1 MYKKETIENLLTYWS
16 KQHLS
21 SFGPMC
27 SSPLQSERE
36 TGKLEERKALQVH
49 GNAYKYS

>member
-1 MYKKETIENLLTYWS
+1 MYKKETIKNLLTYWS

-21 SFGPMC
+21 SFGLMC
-27 SSPLQSERE
+27 SGPLQSERE
-36 TGKLEERKALQVH
+36 TGKERKALRVC